1 MYIILLPKKFRII
14 WYVVRLQLCYHKEE
28 FELLHVHVCT
38 KSSTIQ
44 LPPQELVSCPLIN
57 LILL

>member
-14 WYVVRLQLCYHKEE
+14 WYVIRLQLCYHKEE
-28 FELLHVHVCT
+28 FELLHVCT
-38 KSSTIQ
+38 KSSTIW

-57 LILL
+57 VIHLHV